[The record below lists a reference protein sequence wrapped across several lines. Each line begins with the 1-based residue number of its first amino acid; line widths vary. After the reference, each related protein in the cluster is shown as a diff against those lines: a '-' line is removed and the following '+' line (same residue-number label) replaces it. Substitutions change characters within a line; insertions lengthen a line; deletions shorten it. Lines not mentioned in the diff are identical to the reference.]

1 MNANVRSAG
10 RRTLTRRIGD
20 AVRSCLMKQ
29 PAVWR
34 RGERG
39 SNPGERG
46 ARALVFF
53 FFLNRARIGRT
64 ERGDPPLRG
73 ARPVGRGHR
82 RYRPLARGFILGPLH
97 RFTCGVSGADTG
109 SAFFSGTAAE
119 NNLGATKNPT
129 DSNPTVFREGRDGT
143 VTRLPSRRA
152 MAPGRARR
160 DSDIGRAA
168 RRPGGFDLPRRLRL
182 SLQGNGAGG
191 HGKKSPAP
199 N

>member
-39 SNPGERG
+39 SNPGEA
-46 ARALVFF
+46 ARARAFF
-53 FFLNRARIGRT
+53 FFKSGEEDVPNGGTLLSGGRVPSV
-64 ERGDPPLRG
+64 GDTAGTDPLREG
-73 ARPVGRGHR
+73 
-82 RYRPLARGFILGPLH
+82 LGPLH

-119 NNLGATKNPT
+119 NLGVTNPTNSRDGFSRRTRRNCDPPSVAARHGSWEGAT
-129 DSNPTVFREGRDGT
+129 R
-143 VTRLPSRRA
+143 
-152 MAPGRARR
+152 
-160 DSDIGRAA
+160 
-168 RRPGGFDLPRRLRL
+168 
-182 SLQGNGAGG
+182 
-191 HGKKSPAP
+191 
-199 N
+199 

>member
-34 RGERG
+34 RVERG

-46 ARALVFF
+46 ARARVFF
-53 FFLNRARIGRT
+53 FFESGEGKDAPSGGTLLSGGRVPSV
-64 ERGDPPLRG
+64 GDTAGTDPSREG
-73 ARPVGRGHR
+73 
-82 RYRPLARGFILGPLH
+82 LGPLH

-119 NNLGATKNPT
+119 NNLGATKT
-129 DSNPTVFREGRDGT
+129 RRIRTRRFREGRDGT